1 MPGEKLSS
9 DSQSIEG
16 YLKDVKILVESEG
29 YTEIRSIIVMSQ
41 DCFGKHY
48 LRRLWHHRFKKELR
62 VIG

>member
-29 YTEIRSIIVMSQ
+29 YTRDQIYDCDESGLLWKALPTKTLASSI
-41 DCFGKHY
+41 
-48 LRRLWHHRFKKELR
+48 
-62 VIG
+62 